1 MQIRLD
7 DLTGSEVIALL
18 EEHLQN
24 MHQWSPP
31 ESVHAL
37 DLGKLR
43 SPDITFWTAWQDGTL
58 MGCGAL
64 KEIDERHGEIKS
76 MRTPSSRRRSGAG
89 RAILMHIIQEAERR
103 GYATLSLE
111 TGTQPGFVPA
121 RALYESVGFRYCGPF
136 GSYSEDPYSAFMQ
149 LNLGA
154 ALENV

>member
-43 SPDITFWTAWQDGTL
+43 SPDITFWTAWQDGML

-64 KEIDERHGEIKS
+64 KEIDERRDQVDADAQLAPSQRGGPSDPDAHHPGSGTARLRDVELGDGHAARFRAGSNFVQECRIPLL
-76 MRTPSSRRRSGAG
+76 RTVR
-89 RAILMHIIQEAERR
+89 L
-103 GYATLSLE
+103 
-111 TGTQPGFVPA
+111 V
-121 RALYESVGFRYCGPF
+121 
-136 GSYSEDPYSAFMQ
+136 
-149 LNLGA
+149 
-154 ALENV
+154 

>member
-43 SPDITFWTAWQDGTL
+43 SPDITFWTAWQDGML

-121 RALYESVGFRYCGPF
+121 RTLYKSVGFLYCGPF
-136 GSYSEDPYSAFMQ
+136 GSYSEDPHSAFMQ

-154 ALENV
+154 AFENV